1 MPYFARFP
9 DIIYDGKGDG
19 NFTIVNNLL
28 RRVVIREKVK
38 TNTFLYDT
46 YDVKEGESPEV
57 VADKFYG
64 DPEYHWVILMLNNI
78 TDRYH
83 DWPLSTPQFL
93 EYVNEKYDNPSGI
106 HHYEISQSSGDTTIK
121 IDIGTD
127 NTDYPS
133 ATPITNLE
141 HEESEQD
148 RKRKIRLLD
157 DSYLEQVTDEFEK
170 LIGQSVL

>member
-1 MPYFARFP
+1 MYFSKFP
-9 DIIYDGKGDG
+9 LYVYDAYGDG
-19 NFTIVNNLL
+19 QETIVTNLL
-28 RRVVIREKVK
+28 KRVALRSKVASE
-38 TNTFLYDT
+38 TMLFDT
-46 YDVKEGESPEV
+46 YDVREGDSPESI
-57 VADKFYG
+57 ADKLYG

-127 NTDYPS
+127 NTDYPTAS
-133 ATPITNLE
+133 IITNAE
-141 HEESEQD
+141 YEEELQNN
-148 RKRKIRLLD
+148 KRKIRLLD
-157 DSYLEQVTDEFEK
+157 PAYLDRFVSEYEILMKES
-170 LIGQSVL
+170 LL